1 MNSGISEGGGSL
13 LALSDELT
21 RAVEHASRA
30 VVTIYARERTPS
42 SGIHWSKGTV
52 VTAAH
57 TIRRKENIGLKL
69 PDGQKVAASLAGVD
83 FATDLAVLKI
93 EATEMPSAELGQSAD
108 LKPGYLVLGVGRR
121 GDVGLKANLGLVS
134 STGGPWQSWG
144 GGQIDQYIQADLPR
158 YPGFSGSALVDVQ
171 GRIVGVNTSGL
182 SRRLTLALPN
192 STVERIAGV
201 LLEKGRVPR
210 GFLGL
215 GMHPVRLPET
225 LKNRLN
231 LATNTGVIVLQV
243 EPNGPADQGGVLI
256 GDVLVALDGK
266 PTQGPEEVQAAL
278 TLASVGKTVKALV
291 IRGGVMAESS
301 IVIGERP
308 RRR

>member
-13 LALSDELT
+13 LALSDELA

-69 PDGQKVAASLAGVD
+69 PDGQRIAASLAGVD

-93 EATEMPSAELGQSAD
+93 ETTEMPSAELGESTA

-121 GDVGLKANLGLVS
+121 GDLGLKVNLGVVS
-134 STGGPWQSWG
+134 SIGGSG
-144 GGQIDQYIQADLPR
+144 GVVQVDQYIQVDLPR

-192 STVERIAGV
+192 STVECIARV

-215 GMHPVRLPET
+215 GMHPIRLPET

-231 LATNTGVIVLQV
+231 LAAEGGVIVFQV
-243 EPNGPADQGGVLI
+243 ESNGPADQGGILI
-256 GDVLVALDGK
+256 GDILIAFDGK
-266 PTQGPEEVQAAL
+266 PIQGPEEVQAAL
-278 TLASVGKTVKALV
+278 TLESVGKTVTASV
-291 IRGGVMAESS
+291 VRGGVLAEST
-301 IVIGERP
+301 ITIGERP
-308 RRR
+308 GRR

>member
-1 MNSGISEGGGSL
+1 
-13 LALSDELT
+13 
-21 RAVEHASRA
+21 
-30 VVTIYARERTPS
+30 
-42 SGIHWSKGTV
+42 V

-69 PDGQKVAASLAGVD
+69 PDGQRIAASLAGVD

-93 EATEMPSAELGQSAD
+93 ETTEMPSAELGESTA

-121 GDVGLKANLGLVS
+121 GDLGLKVNLGVVS
-134 STGGPWQSWG
+134 SIGGSG
-144 GGQIDQYIQADLPR
+144 GVVQVDQYIQVDLHR
-158 YPGFSGSALVDVQ
+158 YPGFSGSALVDVH

-192 STVERIAGV
+192 STVECIARV

-215 GMHPVRLPET
+215 GMHPIRLPET

-231 LATNTGVIVLQV
+231 LAAEGGVIVFQV
-243 EPNGPADQGGVLI
+243 ESNGPADQGGILI
-256 GDVLVALDGK
+256 GDILIAFDGK
-266 PTQGPEEVQAAL
+266 PIQGPEEVQAAL
-278 TLASVGKTVKALV
+278 TLESVGKTVTASV
-291 IRGGVMAESS
+291 VRGGVLAEST
-301 IVIGERP
+301 ITIGERP
-308 RRR
+308 GRR